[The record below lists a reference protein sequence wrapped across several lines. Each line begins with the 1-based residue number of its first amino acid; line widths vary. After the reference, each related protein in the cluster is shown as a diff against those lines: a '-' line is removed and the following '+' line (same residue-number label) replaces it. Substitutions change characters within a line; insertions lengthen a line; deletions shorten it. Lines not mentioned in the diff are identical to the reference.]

1 MKNITIVG
9 CGSVGFIHA
18 YYFAQHGYNVSF
30 LKTSDYN
37 SSYYEKVKADGFF
50 EVIDRGSEKI
60 KVPINNITK
69 DVEEVV
75 PNADMVFVTT
85 TTLQHNKIA
94 KLIGPHLKDEQIVC
108 IMPSYASSLI
118 FKQYALANVKYV
130 EFETTLFNG
139 RIIDNS
145 YININFKNCRLS
157 AYFDGF
163 SDREKSLFS
172 ENFIYIDKEA
182 LNTFE
187 IAFHN
192 PNMIVH
198 TIGVL
203 LSASRIE
210 YSKGNF
216 WMYKEAFTPSIINVI
231 NKFDAEKNLI
241 LQALGCSELSYF
253 DAAKWRNEVD
263 LTQDSMDVFRSFAED
278 SNKGPSRLRHRYL
291 LEDVPMGLSLFQSVG
306 DVLGIETPIADS
318 VITLS
323 SALLNEDF
331 QKNGN
336 SVFKIYKSMKFDKAT
351 FLNTVNR
358 YSLP

>member
-9 CGSVGFIHA
+9 CGGVGFIHA
-18 YYFAQHGYNVSF
+18 YYFAQRGYNISF
-30 LKTSDYN
+30 LKTSDHN
-37 SSYYEKVKADGFF
+37 SSYYEKVKSDGYF
-50 EVIDRGSEKI
+50 EVIDRGSD
-60 KVPINNITK
+60 KVKVYINNITK
-69 DVEEVV
+69 NVEEVI
-75 PNADMVFVTT
+75 PSADIVFVTT
-85 TTLQHNKIA
+85 TTLQHNSVA
-94 KLIGPHLKDEQIVC
+94 KLIGPHLKDNQIVC

-118 FKQYALANVKYV
+118 FKQYSLANVKYV

-139 RIIDNS
+139 RVINNS
-145 YININFKNCRLS
+145 YININFKNCRMA
-157 AYFDGF
+157 AYFNGF
-163 SDREKSLFS
+163 SDMEKSLFS
-172 ENFIYIDKEA
+172 KDLIYIDKEA

-210 YSKGNF
+210 YSKGDF

-231 NKFDAEKNLI
+231 NKFDAEKNSI
-241 LQALGCSELSYF
+241 LEALGCSKLSYF

-263 LTQDSMDVFRSFAED
+263 LSQDSMDVFRSFAQD
-278 SNKGPSRLRHRYL
+278 SNKGPNQLRHRYL

-306 DVLGIETPIADS
+306 DVLDIETPIADS

-331 QKNGN
+331 QTNGR
-336 SVFKIYKSMKFDKAT
+336 SVFKIYKGTTFDKAT
-351 FLNTVNR
+351 FVKTINQ
-358 YSLP
+358 

>member
-18 YYFAQHGYNVSF
+18 YYFAQRGYNISF

-37 SSYYEKVKADGFF
+37 SIYYERVKADGFF
-50 EVIDRGSEKI
+50 EVIDRGSD
-60 KVPINNITK
+60 KVKVHINNITK
-69 DVEEVV
+69 NVEEVV
-75 PNADMVFVTT
+75 PNADLVFVTT
-85 TTLQHNKIA
+85 TTLQHDSVA
-94 KLIGPHLKDEQIVC
+94 KLIGPHLKDEHIVC

-118 FKQYALANVKYV
+118 FKQYSKANIKYV

-145 YININFKNCRLS
+145 YININFKNCRMA

-172 ENFIYIDKEA
+172 RDLIHIDKEA

-231 NKFDAEKNLI
+231 KKFDAEKNLI

-253 DAAKWRNEVD
+253 DAAKWRNEID
-263 LTQDSMDVFRSFAED
+263 LSQDSMDVFRSFAED
-278 SNKGPSRLRHRYL
+278 SNKGPNQLRHRYL

-306 DVLGIETPIADS
+306 DVLDIETPIADS
-318 VITLS
+318 VIALS
-323 SALLNEDF
+323 SALLDEDF
-331 QKNGN
+331 QTNGR
-336 SVFKIYKSMKFDKAT
+336 SVFNIYKDTAFDKTA
-351 FLNTVNR
+351 FLMTVN
-358 YSLP
+358 